1 MQMHMSAAAR
11 PIAPSYSGRGHATAG
26 PLGWLAAVAAA
37 AGLVWLVFG
46 KALSS
51 WAARFGPGGRTGGK
65 WVSDRS
71 LGGKMVSHVSER
83 RLRSYPVRGHWL
95 LALSFAYSH
104 VHVCMQCHV
113 QTYLHCHV

>member
-71 LGGKMVSHVSER
+71 LGGRMVSHVSE
-83 RLRSYPVRGHWL
+83 
-95 LALSFAYSH
+95 LSKAMCDCPRPCGI
-104 VHVCMQCHV
+104 VVICI
-113 QTYLHCHV
+113 LI